1 MNPTISVVMM
11 NEKQLT
17 LLLKKAKM
25 QWLRRFLYGLVTA
38 VLIVLT
44 TGQIK
49 TVETRATAAAAGP
62 NLTVDA
68 ASSSS
73 HRINPNIY
81 GVTFFWDNN
90 GSTPDPINLAFAKET
105 KLPLNR
111 SGGDSN
117 SRYNWQV
124 DASNAGSDWY
134 FMGGNGQSNSTA
146 GASADAF
153 VDKNRAIGTQSVL
166 TIPAIEYINKSS
178 DWICSFPESLYGSQQ
193 SYNPYVHPN
202 GDNCGN
208 GVSSSGQNITDT
220 HVDRHDIPNEPS
232 IQTAW
237 VQHLVSKY
245 GNAANGGVP
254 IYQLDNEPHNWGYLH
269 RDVHPNAVT
278 EDEIIAQNITYAQA
292 VKAADP
298 SAKVAGPS
306 EIQFGWYPDWGGD
319 ANTIQ
324 YLQQLKAYDQQH
336 GGHLVDFFDV
346 HYPDANDNHYPNL
359 TDITH
364 LRQVVDQIYPE
375 MGISVSEWNGGSDLT
390 GALFVADQ
398 LGLYAQNNVAFASYW
413 DMDPNSP
420 PAYTYRMY
428 RNYDGHG
435 GMFGQT
441 LVQASSSNAS
451 QLSVYGAIRD
461 SDGALTLI
469 AINKTSSDLTS
480 GLSLANFTPSSTA
493 QVYTYSNANLTAIV
507 KQPDQVVSSAGFSA
521 TYPANSITLVVIPGA
536 VGSGT
541 GLSQSGWSAT
551 ASSNSDAASMAIDG
565 NPYTRW
571 STGTP
576 QTPGQYFQVD
586 LSTTQSF
593 SQLVLDATNSPNDYP
608 RGYSI
613 YVSNDGTNWGNPIA
627 NGSGSSAVTT
637 ITFPTQS
644 ARYIKINQTGSDPYW
659 WWSIHEINVY
669 P

>member
-1 MNPTISVVMM
+1 MN
-11 NEKQLT
+11 KQQFVRYFN
-17 LLLKKAKM
+17 KAEM
-25 QWLRRFLYGLVTA
+25 RWLRRLLYGLVVA
-38 VLIVLT
+38 ILIAFT

-49 TVETRATAAAAGP
+49 TVKTWLVASTGGP

-68 ASSSS
+68 GSNR
-73 HRINPNIY
+73 HRINPNIF
-81 GVTFFWDNN
+81 GISFFWN
-90 GSTPDPINLAFAKET
+90 DPIKKSAQLAFAKEI

-111 SGGDSN
+111 SGGDAN

-124 DASNAGSDWY
+124 DASNAGFDWY
-134 FMGGNGQSNSTA
+134 FMGGNGQSHPTA

-153 VDKNRAIGTQSVL
+153 VDTNRSIGTQSVL
-166 TIPAIEYINKSS
+166 TIPAIKYINKSS

-202 GDNCGN
+202 GGNCGN
-208 GVSSSGQNITDT
+208 GVSSSGQKITDT
-220 HVDRHDIPNEPS
+220 HVDRHDIPNNPS

-254 IYQLDNEPHNWGYLH
+254 IYQLDNEPHNWGNLH

-278 EDEIIAQNITYAQA
+278 EDEIITQNITYAQA
-292 VKAADP
+292 VKAVDP

-364 LRQVVDQIYPE
+364 LRQVVDQTYPG
-375 MGISVSEWNGGSDLT
+375 MGISVSEWNSGSDLT

-398 LGLYAQNNVAFASYW
+398 LGLYAQNNVAFASYL
-413 DMDPNSP
+413 DLDIKSP

-480 GLSLANFTPSSTA
+480 GLSLANFTPSSTG

-507 KQPDQVVSSAGFSA
+507 RRRDQTISPAGFSA
-521 TYPANSITLVVIPGA
+521 TYPANSITLVVLNCSEKKVA
-536 VGSGT
+536 KHS
-541 GLSQSGWSAT
+541 SQSRT
-551 ASSNSDAASMAIDG
+551 ASCVNSKPH
-565 NPYTRW
+565 N
-571 STGTP
+571 
-576 QTPGQYFQVD
+576 
-586 LSTTQSF
+586 
-593 SQLVLDATNSPNDYP
+593 
-608 RGYSI
+608 
-613 YVSNDGTNWGNPIA
+613 
-627 NGSGSSAVTT
+627 
-637 ITFPTQS
+637 
-644 ARYIKINQTGSDPYW
+644 
-659 WWSIHEINVY
+659 
-669 P
+669 